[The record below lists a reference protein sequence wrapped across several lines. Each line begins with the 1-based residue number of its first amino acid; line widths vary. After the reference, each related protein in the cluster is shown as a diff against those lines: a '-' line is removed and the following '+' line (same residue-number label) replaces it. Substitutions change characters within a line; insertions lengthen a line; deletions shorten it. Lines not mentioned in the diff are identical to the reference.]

1 MNKKYANKRR
11 FFLFNYNYY
20 FIYLVFFFSLIFFL
34 IYYNSNNIKNFYTL
48 GLEKFSNKYN
58 YILSDIQ
65 ISGINYIDEKEILNV
80 FESHIGKSI
89 FLLPLNELSKEIR
102 KNIWVKDLYIDNDFN
117 NSLFVS
123 VEEEV
128 PLGIYLNN
136 NKRIL
141 VSKNLVI
148 LDILNNEKKFIDL
161 IVFKGENSI
170 HNILN
175 LLNNLNTDI
184 INKIK
189 LAHYIENRRW
199 NINLKNKIQLKLPE
213 NNIKEAIKNYEK
225 IYKKYSDSDFEKIF
239 SIDLRITNRVIIEYK
254 K

>member
-1 MNKKYANKRR
+1 M
-11 FFLFNYNYY
+11 
-20 FIYLVFFFSLIFFL
+20 
-34 IYYNSNNIKNFYTL
+34 
-48 GLEKFSNKYN
+48 
-58 YILSDIQ
+58 
-65 ISGINYIDEKEILNV
+65 
-80 FESHIGKSI
+80 
-89 FLLPLNELSKEIR
+89 
-102 KNIWVKDLYIDNDFN
+102 
-117 NSLFVS
+117 
-123 VEEEV
+123 
-128 PLGIYLNN
+128 
-136 NKRIL
+136 

>member
-1 MNKKYANKRR
+1 MNKKYINKRR
-11 FFLFNYNYY
+11 ISLFKYNYY
-20 FIYLVFFFSLIFFL
+20 FVYFVSFLLLIFFL
-34 IYYNSNNIKNFYTL
+34 IYYNLSNIKVFSTL
-48 GLEKFSNKYN
+48 ILEKFSNKYN
-58 YILSDIQ
+58 YLLADVQ
-65 ISGINYIDEKEILNV
+65 ITGINHINEEEILFF